1 MWILKVAETLNVTS
15 FCFFFFSF
23 FVRDDF
29 EKWKGVDGGMSRE
42 NVVTKSFLSFFFFR
56 TIGGGV
62 SFSGQHLLEI
72 E

>member
-42 NVVTKSFLSFFFFR
+42 NVVTKSFLSFFFQNNR
-56 TIGGGV
+56 RR
-62 SFSGQHLLEI
+62 SQLLGSAFA
-72 E
+72 